1 MTWGSSQ
8 RDIALG
14 LGAIVLIIFFAFF
27 AGHLA
32 PHDPGEACLS
42 KRLSTP
48 SWDYPLGTDSLGRCI
63 LSRMLFGAS
72 FSLSI
77 GLTVAALSAVI
88 GLVLGSAAGYYGG
101 LVDEMLMRVVDGF
114 LAVPSMFLALA
125 VVGFLGPGLAN
136 VILALVVVEWT
147 SFARVVRGEVLSL
160 KEKEFLEAARA
171 LGASDMHV
179 FVRHLLPNILAPILV
194 VATLGISNAVL
205 AAAELSFLGLGVQ
218 PGVPEWGSMLSDGR
232 LYLRTAPYIMIFPGL
247 AITLTVLAFNMLGEG
262 LGEMLDPRRRGKG
275 VEKVD

>member
-1 MTWGSSQ
+1 MTWESSQ

-14 LGAIVLIIFFAFF
+14 VGVIALIVFSAVFA
-27 AGHLA
+27 AQLA
-32 PHDPGEACLS
+32 PHDPGTACLS
-42 KRLSTP
+42 KRLSSP

-63 LSRMLFGAS
+63 LSRMLFGAR

-77 GLTVAALSAVI
+77 GLTVVFFSALI
-88 GLVLGSAAGYYGG
+88 GLILGSIAGYNGG
-101 LVDEMLMRVVDGF
+101 LVDEIIMRIVDGF

-160 KEKEFLEAARA
+160 KGKEFLEAARS
-171 LGASDMHV
+171 LGASDVHV
-179 FVRHLLPNILAPILV
+179 FVRHLLPNILAPVLV

-262 LGEMLDPRRRGKG
+262 LGEKLDPRRRGKG
-275 VEKVD
+275 AERID